1 MMDGLKSEHVYEKL
15 EGIFE
20 GVNILSFLKTSREE
34 KEKMSVSAMK
44 AELNGIIAY
53 MNQINQF
60 IGFEVNGGEAPYIA
74 IALSIVAKNWLGFCD
89 KLDQKKKCEELWK
102 LCEDYLC
109 GEIEIA
115 GTNASGK
122 EDK

>member
-1 MMDGLKSEHVYEKL
+1 MMNGLKIEYVYEKL
-15 EGIFE
+15 EEIFE
-20 GVNILSFLKTSREE
+20 GMNIPSLLKTSREE

-74 IALSIVAKNWLGFCD
+74 IALSIVARDWLSFCE
-89 KLDQKKKCEELWK
+89 KIDQKKKCEKLWE
-102 LCEDYLC
+102 LCEDSLC
-109 GEIEIA
+109 SGIDIVGIIA
-115 GTNASGK
+115 SDK